1 MFTDYAVED
10 KQMRVLLLFLLTLLL
25 GLMVFLK
32 FEMDEARQVSSE
44 VEIQYFTEEYTI
56 NKVDNSGYYGESADG
71 KSIYFKK
78 EKVKAF
84 QNIENGDAVIL
95 YFDKSG
101 RIDGPVKIEK
111 KD

>member
-1 MFTDYAVED
+1 
-10 KQMRVLLLFLLTLLL
+10 MRVLMLFLLTLLL

-32 FEMDEARQVSSE
+32 FEMDEARQVSNE
-44 VEIQYFTEEYTI
+44 VETHYFTEEYTI
-56 NKVDNSGYYGESADG
+56 NKVDSSGYYGESSDG

-78 EKVKAF
+78 EKVKAY

-111 KD
+111 ID

>member
-10 KQMRVLLLFLLTLLL
+10 KKMRVLLLFLLTLLL

-32 FEMDEARQVSSE
+32 FEMDEARQISNE
-44 VEIQYFTEEYTI
+44 VKIEYFTEEYTI
-56 NKVDNSGYYGESADG
+56 NKVDSSGYYGESADG

-78 EKVKAF
+78 EKVTAYQK
-84 QNIENGDAVIL
+84 IKNGDAVIL

-101 RIDGPVKIEK
+101 RIDGPVKIK
-111 KD
+111 KID

>member
-1 MFTDYAVED
+1 
-10 KQMRVLLLFLLTLLL
+10 MRVLLLFLLTLLL

-44 VEIQYFTEEYTI
+44 VETQYFTEEYTI
-56 NKVDNSGYYGESADG
+56 NEVDNSGYYGESLDG

-78 EKVKAF
+78 EKVKTY
-84 QNIENGDAVIL
+84 QKIESGDTVIL

-111 KD
+111 ID

>member
-1 MFTDYAVED
+1 
-10 KQMRVLLLFLLTLLL
+10 MRVLLLFLLTLLL

-32 FEMDEARQVSSE
+32 FEMDEARKVSNQVKAE
-44 VEIQYFTEEYTI
+44 YFTEAFII
-56 NKVDNSGYYGESADG
+56 NKNDDSGFYGESADG

-78 EKVKAF
+78 EKVPAYVKI
-84 QNIENGDAVIL
+84 QSGDSVLL

-111 KD
+111 ID